1 MRVRTIITHLTL
13 STLTIATINAY
24 AGGWQISCITQGGNS
39 VYLIPKD
46 SIKDTGIGTKSAEII
61 TINRDRTDTIGY
73 HKNLETPQKTTKNNL
88 FADIEFTDA
97 VTEISS
103 WDLKVSY
110 LEVDCDIKQ
119 SRFLDKESYYYN
131 GEFITHKYPSTSWSK
146 YTEKNVD
153 YEHANVICNRP
164 MNYKLINDL
173 KSTSDNLDQVELVTL
188 GRDILKNTSNY
199 YAVQANDSAKNTPS
213 LFDVIF
219 KTKH

>member
-1 MRVRTIITHLTL
+1 MKR
-13 STLTIATINAY
+13 
-24 AGGWQISCITQGGNS
+24 
-39 VYLIPKD
+39 PK
-46 SIKDTGIGTKSAEII
+46 
-61 TINRDRTDTIGY
+61 
-73 HKNLETPQKTTKNNL
+73 KTTKNKL

-131 GEFITHKYPSTSWSK
+131 GEFITHKYPSTNWSK

-164 MNYKLINDL
+164 INYKLINNL

-199 YAVQANDSAKNTPS
+199 YAVQANDSVKSTPS